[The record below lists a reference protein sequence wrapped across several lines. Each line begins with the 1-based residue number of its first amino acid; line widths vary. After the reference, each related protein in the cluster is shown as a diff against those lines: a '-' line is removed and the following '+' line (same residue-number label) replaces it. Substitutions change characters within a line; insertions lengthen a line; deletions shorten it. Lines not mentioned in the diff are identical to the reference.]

1 MRIDVHSHWW
11 PASYIDLMQSLGRE
25 DLRFAMRQDGNLDER
40 IAEMDRVGVE
50 TSLLSA
56 IGLDTEMPTA
66 HAAAQASR
74 HLNDLYVELEER
86 YQGRFRGFAQS
97 ALPFVAEAIVEAD
110 RALDELGLVGIALPC
125 IIGGKPLD
133 DEAYEDFWRH
143 LGARGERV
151 VIYVHPVGTHS
162 NAHPGLTD
170 FGLNML
176 LGSTMQI
183 AEAPLRVALSG
194 LTTRYPNIH
203 FIFAVCGGTLP
214 YLWQRYETNLH
225 RGIDALAHGGP
236 MAGIFAWL
244 AELDLDPADP
254 MSILRKNLW
263 FDTSVQDVPAAL
275 RLGKETYGVDR
286 ILLGSDSTF
295 ASLTEA
301 VELVQNS
308 TDLTDA
314 EKRRILDV
322 AAQELLQLPQWQSR

>member
-11 PASYIDLMQSLGRE
+11 PASYIGLMQSLGRE
-25 DLRFAMRQDGNLDER
+25 DLRFAMRQDSNLDAR
-40 IAEMDRVGVE
+40 IAEMDGVGVE
-50 TSLLSA
+50 VSLLSA

-66 HAAAQASR
+66 DGAAQAAR
-74 HLNDLYVELEER
+74 HINDLYVEVEKR
-86 YQGRFRGFAQS
+86 YNGRFRGFSQS
-97 ALPFVAEAIVEAD
+97 ALPFVPEAIAEAD

-125 IIGGKPLD
+125 IIDGKPLD
-133 DEAYEDFWRH
+133 HSDYEEFWKH
-143 LGARGERV
+143 LGARDERV

-162 NAHPGLTD
+162 NAHPGLTE

-176 LGSTMQI
+176 LGSTLQI

-194 LTTRYPNIH
+194 LTTRYPKLE

-214 YLWQRYETNLH
+214 YLWQRYETNLR
-225 RGIDALAHGGP
+225 RGLFALANGGP
-236 MAGIFAWL
+236 MAGMFAWL
-244 AELDLDPADP
+244 KDLDIDREDP
-254 MSILRKNLW
+254 MSIFRRNLW

-301 VELVQNS
+301 VENVQRNA
-308 TDLTDA
+308 DLTDA
-314 EKRRILDV
+314 EKHQVLDV
-322 AAQELLQLPQWQSR
+322 SAQDLMRL

>member
-25 DLRFAMRQDGNLDER
+25 DLRFAMRQDDNLDGR
-40 IAEMDRVGVE
+40 IAEMDRVGVDV
-50 TSLLSA
+50 SLLSA

-66 HAAAQASR
+66 DGAAQASR
-74 HLNDLYVELEER
+74 HINDLYVELTKR
-86 YQGRFRGFAQS
+86 YDGRFRGFAQS
-97 ALPFVAEAIVEAD
+97 VLPFVPEAIAEAD

-133 DEAYEDFWRH
+133 DSAYEEFWKH
-143 LGARGERV
+143 LGSRKERV
-151 VIYVHPVGTHS
+151 VVYVHPVGTHS
-162 NAHPGLTD
+162 NAHPGLTE

-176 LGSTMQI
+176 LGSTLQI

-214 YLWQRYETNLH
+214 YLWQRYETNLR
-225 RGIDALAHGGP
+225 RGLDAVKNGGP
-236 MAGIFAWL
+236 MAGMFAWL
-244 AELDLDPADP
+244 GALDLDAADP
-254 MSILRKNLW
+254 MSIFRKNLW
-263 FDTSVQDVPAAL
+263 FDTSVQDVPYAL
-275 RLGKETYGVDR
+275 RLSKETYGADR

-301 VELVQNS
+301 VESVQNS
-308 TDLTDA
+308 ADLTAD
-314 EKRRILDV
+314 EKHRILDV
-322 AAQELLQLPQWQSR
+322 AAEELMQLR